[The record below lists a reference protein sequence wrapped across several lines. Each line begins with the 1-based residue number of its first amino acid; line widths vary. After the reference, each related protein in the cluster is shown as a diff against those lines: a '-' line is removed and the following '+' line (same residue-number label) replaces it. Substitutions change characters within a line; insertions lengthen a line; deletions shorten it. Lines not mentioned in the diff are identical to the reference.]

1 VGDVAE
7 SGQPGRPG
15 RPRDPSLEPRV
26 VAAALAVYAESGWS
40 GFNFE
45 AVARRAG
52 VGKAPLYLRWSSK
65 EDLLL
70 AAFNAH
76 TQAIT
81 IRDTG
86 NLRDDLIAYSC
97 RLLDSEARPDG
108 LAWLRLHLEAGVIPA
123 LHATFSSQIS
133 SPHVEGARALLN
145 GALKRGDLPAGSPA
159 DLLLD
164 SLYGAVLI
172 KVLLSPP
179 GERARLSAHPLGYA
193 EPIVDFVLCAMAGAS
208 RRHRQARDPGSVPI
222 ADA

>member
-1 VGDVAE
+1 VGEVAQ
-7 SGQPGRPG
+7 SDQPGRPG

-26 VAAALAVYAESGWS
+26 VAAALAVYAENGWS

-76 TQAIT
+76 TEAIT

-86 NLRDDLIAYSC
+86 NLRDDLVEYAC
-97 RLLDSEARPDG
+97 RLLGSETRPDG
-108 LAWLRLHLEAGVIPA
+108 LAWLRLHLEASIIPA
-123 LHATFSSQIS
+123 LHATFSRQIL

-172 KVLLSPP
+172 KILLSSPD
-179 GERARLSAHPLGYA
+179 ERARLAGHPHGYA
-193 EPIVDFVLCAMAGAS
+193 EPLVDFVLGAMTAAS
-208 RRHRQARDPGSVPI
+208 
-222 ADA
+222 

>member
-1 VGDVAE
+1 MGEVAQ
-7 SGQPGRPG
+7 SDQPGRPG

-26 VAAALAVYAESGWS
+26 VAAALAVYAENGWS

-76 TQAIT
+76 TEAIT

-86 NLRDDLIAYSC
+86 NLRDDLVEYAC
-97 RLLDSEARPDG
+97 RLLGSETRPDG
-108 LAWLRLHLEAGVIPA
+108 LAWLRLHLEASIIPA
-123 LHATFSSQIS
+123 LHATFSRQIL

-172 KVLLSPP
+172 KILLSSPD
-179 GERARLSAHPLGYA
+179 ERARLAGHPRGYA
-193 EPIVDFVLCAMAGAS
+193 EPLVDFVLGAMTAAS
-208 RRHRQARDPGSVPI
+208 
-222 ADA
+222 

>member
-1 VGDVAE
+1 MGEAARSDH
-7 SGQPGRPG
+7 PGRPG

-26 VAAALAVYAESGWS
+26 VAAALAVYAENGWS

-65 EDLLL
+65 EDLLM

-76 TQAIT
+76 TEAIT

-86 NLRDDLIAYSC
+86 NLRDDLVEYTC
-97 RLLDSEARPDG
+97 RLLDSETRPDG
-108 LAWLRLHLEAGVIPA
+108 LAWLRLHLEASIIPA
-123 LHATFSSQIS
+123 LHATFSRQIL
-133 SPHVEGARALLN
+133 SPHVEGARALLT

-164 SLYGAVLI
+164 SLYGAVVI
-172 KVLLSPP
+172 KILLSSPD
-179 GERARLSAHPLGYA
+179 ERARLAGHPRGYA
-193 EPIVDFVLCAMAGAS
+193 EPIVDFVLGAMTAVS
-208 RRHRQARDPGSVPI
+208 
-222 ADA
+222 

>member
-1 VGDVAE
+1 MGDVAQ
-7 SGQPGRPG
+7 SDQPGRPG

-26 VAAALAVYAESGWS
+26 VAAALAVYAENGWS

-76 TQAIT
+76 TDAIT

-86 NLRDDLIAYSC
+86 NLRDDLVDYTC
-97 RLLDSEARPDG
+97 RLLGSETRPDG
-108 LAWLRLHLEAGVIPA
+108 LAWLRLHLEASIIPA
-123 LHATFSSQIS
+123 LHATFSRQIL
-133 SPHVEGARALLN
+133 SPHVEGARALLT

-172 KVLLSPP
+172 KILLSSPD
-179 GERARLSAHPLGYA
+179 ERARLAGHPHGYA
-193 EPIVDFVLCAMAGAS
+193 EPLVDFVLGAMTAAS
-208 RRHRQARDPGSVPI
+208 
-222 ADA
+222 

>member
-1 VGDVAE
+1 
-7 SGQPGRPG
+7 
-15 RPRDPSLEPRV
+15 
-26 VAAALAVYAESGWS
+26 VAAALAVYAETGWS
-40 GFNFE
+40 GFSFE

-81 IRDTG
+81 IKDSG
-86 NLRDDLIAYSC
+86 DLRDDLIAYTC
-97 RLLDSEARPDG
+97 RLLDSEAKPDG
-108 LAWLRLHLEAGVIPA
+108 LAWLRLHLEASVIPT
-123 LHATFSSQIS
+123 LHATFSAQIR

-145 GALKRGDLPAGSPA
+145 GALKRGDLPPGSPA

-172 KVLLSPP
+172 RILLSSPDD
-179 GERARLSAHPLGYA
+179 RARLAEHPRSYA
-193 EPIVDFVLCAMAGAS
+193 EPIVDFVLGGMRGT
-208 RRHRQARDPGSVPI
+208 QAPGMI
-222 ADA
+222 TGLA

>member
-1 VGDVAE
+1 VGDVAQ
-7 SGQPGRPG
+7 SDQPGRPG

-26 VAAALAVYAESGWS
+26 VAAALAVYAENGWS
-40 GFNFE
+40 GFSFE

-76 TQAIT
+76 TEAIT

-86 NLRDDLIAYSC
+86 NLRNDLVEYTC
-97 RLLDSEARPDG
+97 RLLGSETRPDG
-108 LAWLRLHLEAGVIPA
+108 LAWLRLHLEASIIPA
-123 LHATFSSQIS
+123 LHATFSRQIL

-164 SLYGAVLI
+164 GLYGAVLI
-172 KVLLSPP
+172 KILLSSPD
-179 GERARLSAHPLGYA
+179 ERARLAGHPRGYA
-193 EPIVDFVLCAMAGAS
+193 EPLVDFVLGAMTAAS
-208 RRHRQARDPGSVPI
+208 
-222 ADA
+222 

>member
-1 VGDVAE
+1 MFLAGNNTGGGRVGDVAQ
-7 SGQPGRPG
+7 SDQPGRPG

-26 VAAALAVYAESGWS
+26 VAAALAVYAENGWS

-76 TQAIT
+76 TEAIT
-81 IRDTG
+81 IRDSG
-86 NLRDDLIAYSC
+86 SLRDDLVEYTC

-123 LHATFSSQIS
+123 LHATFSSQIV

-172 KVLLSPP
+172 KVLLSTPD
-179 GERARLSAHPLGYA
+179 ERARLSAHPLGYA
-193 EPIVDFVLCAMAGAS
+193 EPIVDFVLSAMAGAS
-208 RRHRQARDPGSVPI
+208 
-222 ADA
+222 

>member
-1 VGDVAE
+1 VGDVAQ
-7 SGQPGRPG
+7 SDQPGRPG

-26 VAAALAVYAESGWS
+26 VAAALAVYAENGWS

-76 TQAIT
+76 TDAIT

-86 NLRDDLIAYSC
+86 NLRDDLVDYTC
-97 RLLDSEARPDG
+97 RLLGSETRPDG
-108 LAWLRLHLEAGVIPA
+108 LAWLRLHLEASIIPA
-123 LHATFSSQIS
+123 LHATFSRQIL
-133 SPHVEGARALLN
+133 SPHVEGARALLT

-172 KVLLSPP
+172 KILLSSPD
-179 GERARLSAHPLGYA
+179 ERARLAGHPHGYA
-193 EPIVDFVLCAMAGAS
+193 EPLVDFVLGAMTAAS
-208 RRHRQARDPGSVPI
+208 
-222 ADA
+222 

>member
-1 VGDVAE
+1 MGEVAQ
-7 SGQPGRPG
+7 SDQPGRPG

-26 VAAALAVYAESGWS
+26 VAAALAVYAENGWS

-76 TQAIT
+76 TEAIT

-86 NLRDDLIAYSC
+86 NLRDDLVDYTC
-97 RLLDSEARPDG
+97 RLLGSETRPDG
-108 LAWLRLHLEAGVIPA
+108 LAWLRLHLEASVIPA
-123 LHATFSSQIS
+123 LHATFSRQIL
-133 SPHVEGARALLN
+133 SPHVEGARALLS
-145 GALKRGDLPAGSPA
+145 GALKRGDLPPGAPT

-172 KVLLSPP
+172 KILLSSPD
-179 GERARLSAHPLGYA
+179 ERARLASRPKGYA
-193 EPIVDFVLCAMAGAS
+193 EPIVHFVLGAMTAAS
-208 RRHRQARDPGSVPI
+208 
-222 ADA
+222 

>member
-1 VGDVAE
+1 MGEVAQ
-7 SGQPGRPG
+7 SDQPGRPG

-26 VAAALAVYAESGWS
+26 VAAALAVYAENGWS

-76 TQAIT
+76 TEAIT

-86 NLRDDLIAYSC
+86 NLRDDLVEYAC
-97 RLLDSEARPDG
+97 RLLGSETRPDG
-108 LAWLRLHLEAGVIPA
+108 LAWLRLHLEASIIPA
-123 LHATFSSQIS
+123 LHAAFSRQIL

-172 KVLLSPP
+172 KILLSSPD
-179 GERARLSAHPLGYA
+179 ERARLAGHPHGYA
-193 EPIVDFVLCAMAGAS
+193 EPLVDFVLGAMTAAS
-208 RRHRQARDPGSVPI
+208 
-222 ADA
+222 

>member
-1 VGDVAE
+1 
-7 SGQPGRPG
+7 
-15 RPRDPSLEPRV
+15 
-26 VAAALAVYAESGWS
+26 VAAALAVYAENGWS

-76 TQAIT
+76 TEAIT

-86 NLRDDLIAYSC
+86 NLRDDLTEYAC
-97 RLLDSEARPDG
+97 RLLGSETRPDG
-108 LAWLRLHLEAGVIPA
+108 LAWLRLHLEASIIPA
-123 LHATFSSQIS
+123 LHATFSRQIL

-172 KVLLSPP
+172 KILLSSPD
-179 GERARLSAHPLGYA
+179 ERARLASHPHGYA
-193 EPIVDFVLCAMAGAS
+193 EPLVDFVLGAMTAA
-208 RRHRQARDPGSVPI
+208 P
-222 ADA
+222 

>member
-1 VGDVAE
+1 MGEVAQ
-7 SGQPGRPG
+7 SDQPGRPG

-26 VAAALAVYAESGWS
+26 VAAALAVYAENGWS

-76 TQAIT
+76 TEAIT

-86 NLRDDLIAYSC
+86 NLRDDLVEYAC
-97 RLLDSEARPDG
+97 RLLGSETRPDG
-108 LAWLRLHLEAGVIPA
+108 LAWLRLHLEASIIPA
-123 LHATFSSQIS
+123 LHATFSRQIL

-172 KVLLSPP
+172 KVLLSSPD
-179 GERARLSAHPLGYA
+179 ERARLAGHPHGYA
-193 EPIVDFVLCAMAGAS
+193 EPLVDFVLGAMTAAS
-208 RRHRQARDPGSVPI
+208 
-222 ADA
+222 

>member
-1 VGDVAE
+1 MGEVAQ
-7 SGQPGRPG
+7 SDQPGRPG

-26 VAAALAVYAESGWS
+26 VAAALAVYAENGWS

-76 TQAIT
+76 TEAIT

-86 NLRDDLIAYSC
+86 NLRDDLVEYTC
-97 RLLDSEARPDG
+97 RLLGSETRPDG
-108 LAWLRLHLEAGVIPA
+108 LAWLRLHLEASIIPA
-123 LHATFSSQIS
+123 LHATFSRQIL

-172 KVLLSPP
+172 KILLSSPDQ
-179 GERARLSAHPLGYA
+179 RARLAGHPHGYA
-193 EPIVDFVLCAMAGAS
+193 EPLVDFVLGAMTAAS
-208 RRHRQARDPGSVPI
+208 
-222 ADA
+222 

>member
-1 VGDVAE
+1 MGDVAQ
-7 SGQPGRPG
+7 SDQPGRPG

-26 VAAALAVYAESGWS
+26 VAAALAVYAENGWS

-76 TQAIT
+76 TDAIT

-86 NLRDDLIAYSC
+86 NLRDDLVDYTC
-97 RLLDSEARPDG
+97 RLLGSETRPDG
-108 LAWLRLHLEAGVIPA
+108 LAWLRLHLEASIIPA
-123 LHATFSSQIS
+123 LHATFSRQIL
-133 SPHVEGARALLN
+133 SPHVEGARALLT

-172 KVLLSPP
+172 KILLSSPD
-179 GERARLSAHPLGYA
+179 ERAQLAGHPHGYA
-193 EPIVDFVLCAMAGAS
+193 EPLVDFVLGAMTAAS
-208 RRHRQARDPGSVPI
+208 
-222 ADA
+222 

>member
-1 VGDVAE
+1 VGEVAQ
-7 SGQPGRPG
+7 SDQPGRPG

-26 VAAALAVYAESGWS
+26 VAAALAVYAENGWS
-40 GFNFE
+40 GFSFE

-76 TQAIT
+76 TEAIT

-86 NLRDDLIAYSC
+86 NLRDDLTEYAC
-97 RLLDSEARPDG
+97 RLLGSETRPDG
-108 LAWLRLHLEAGVIPA
+108 LAWLRLHLEASIIPA
-123 LHATFSSQIS
+123 LHATFSRQIL

-172 KVLLSPP
+172 KILLSSPD
-179 GERARLSAHPLGYA
+179 ERARLASHPHGYA
-193 EPIVDFVLCAMAGAS
+193 APLVDFVLGAMTAAS
-208 RRHRQARDPGSVPI
+208 
-222 ADA
+222 